1 MKLGNVIGQLVAS
14 EVYEGLEA
22 VPMLL
27 VQPLDKKAEPKGG
40 IIVAADSTRMAA
52 IGEMIYFESG
62 REAAMA
68 LDPIFVPVDHAIIG
82 IIDDYQLLHSE
93 ESP

>member
-1 MKLGNVIGQLVAS
+1 MKLGNVVGQLVAC

-27 VQPLDKKAEPKGG
+27 VQPLDKKAAPKGG
-40 IIVAADSTRMAA
+40 VIVAADSTRMAA
-52 IGEMIYFESG
+52 IGEMIYYESG

-68 LDPIFVPVDHAIIG
+68 LDRTLCPG
-82 IIDDYQLLHSE
+82 
-93 ESP
+93 